1 MSIFNRFFFHFNNIL
16 TYLSAHKLNL
26 INMKKAFLVVLML
39 SSSLIF
45 AQNNISGSVS
55 DESGNPVP
63 GATVVVEGT
72 NTGVVTDFD
81 GNYQINASAGDQL
94 TFSSLGFASQ
104 TITVGNQSQINV
116 TLMSSVDILDEVV
129 VSGYQTQQ
137 RRSLSGAIGTVDTD
151 EAFKTQVTNAAEA
164 LQGRVAGVQVTSG
177 GGPGAAPVI
186 RIRGYS
192 TTNDNSPLYVIDGI
206 QTTDPNVMRDI
217 NPRDIENISV
227 LKDGAAAIYG
237 ARASNGVIV
246 VTTKKGSY
254 NSKNTLEIDATYGIS
269 EVTRYPDMLNVQ
281 QHADMTW
288 QSILNDGNTPSH
300 PQYGSGPTPS
310 VPIFLNVPIPS
321 GAEYE
326 GAGAK
331 VAPGGTDWFD
341 AIFDPAAVTNV
352 SVSASGGGA
361 EGRYHLSANYLNQE
375 GVIIHTGYERASTR
389 LNSEFKIGDKL
400 TISENLNVT
409 YDKELTTSG
418 NPIQNAAFSSPLVP
432 VRDTNGNFAGTY
444 SNSARVGIANNPVAD
459 LARGKDDYN
468 KNLRVIGDISV
479 KWQITPELLFKSSAG
494 ITMRDLNGR
503 YFTALNPE
511 HGEAISNNT
520 LTEQS
525 FRQDSWVVTNFLNYK
540 NSFGD
545 HTLDLL
551 VGTESTKNN
560 YKGFGALRTNYL
572 FEDPSFYLLSNGSG
586 VPVIAG
592 AAASSNSIFS
602 LLATANW
609 SYGGKY
615 FATATVRKDDTSRFA
630 KATSDAIFPSGSIAW
645 LVSNEDWFDSSVFD
659 TLKIRAS
666 YGELGNQE
674 IGISNA
680 DINISTINEF
690 TGAYAFGGSG
700 SATAGAVIAS
710 KGNPL
715 LTWETMTSKNFA
727 IDAGFFDN
735 KMTMTLDVFENVTD
749 GLVAQDTQ
757 KISTTAI
764 DASAPFT
771 NLGSMKSS
779 GFDLSLNYTDVTSS
793 GLTYSISAN
802 ATKAVNEVTELISE
816 AYSGSSQRIGTM
828 TRTSV
833 GEPISYFYGRK
844 VLGIFQNDAEVA
856 AHATQDG
863 AGPGR
868 FKYEDIN
875 GDGVINDSD
884 RTKIGDPHPDLIFG
898 VNMNFAYKSWD
909 MSMFWN
915 GSLGNDI
922 FDYTALYYETPYFFN
937 GNRSTRVLD
946 SWSPTNTGA
955 ELPALSETTL
965 NSEFSTANSFF
976 VRDGSYVRLR
986 SLQIGYTLPDTIAS
1000 KLGASSAR
1008 VYYNGTNLLTLTDFT
1023 GLDPEVPRGGALD
1036 IGVYSA
1042 QYPSNS
1048 ISSLGINIKF

>member
-1 MSIFNRFFFHFNNIL
+1 
-16 TYLSAHKLNL
+16 
-26 INMKKAFLVVLML
+26 MKKAFLVVLML

-45 AQNNISGSVS
+45 AQNSISGSVS
-55 DESGNPVP
+55 DESNNPIP

-94 TFSSLGFASQ
+94 TFSSLGFGSQ
-104 TITVGNQSQINV
+104 TITVGNQNQINV

-186 RIRGYS
+186 RVRGYS

-227 LKDGAAAIYG
+227 LKDGSAAIYG

-246 VTTKKGSY
+246 VTTKKGTY
-254 NSKNTLEIDATYGIS
+254 NQANTLSVDASYGIS
-269 EVTRYPDMLNVQ
+269 EVTRVPDMLNLQ

-300 PQYGSGPTPS
+300 PQYGSGTTPS
-310 VPIFLNVPIPS
+310 IPIFLNVPMPS

-331 VAPGGTDWFD
+331 VAVPNGTSWFD
-341 AIFDPAAVTNV
+341 ELFDQAAVTDI
-352 SVSASGGGA
+352 SISASGGS
-361 EGRYHLSANYLNQE
+361 EQGRYHMSANYLKQE
-375 GVIIHTGYERASTR
+375 GVMIHTGYERASTR

-400 TISENLNVT
+400 TVSENLNIT
-409 YDKELTTSG
+409 YDKEIG
-418 NPIQNAAFSSPLVP
+418 RGANQIQNAAFSSPLIP
-432 VRDTNGNFAGTY
+432 VKDTNGNFAGTY
-444 SNSARVGIANNPVAD
+444 SNAARVGIANNPIAEMYR
-459 LARGKDDYN
+459 ARNNYN
-468 KNLRVIGDISV
+468 KNLRVIGDIQV
-479 KWQITPELLFKSSAG
+479 KWNITPELDFVSKAG
-494 ITMRDLNGR
+494 IQMRDLNGR
-503 YFTALNPE
+503 SFTSLNPE

-520 LTEQS
+520 LSEDS
-525 FRQDSWVVTNFLNYK
+525 FRQDEWVVTNFLNYK

-551 VGTESTKNN
+551 VGTEQTKRN

-586 VPVIAG
+586 VPVIGNAG
-592 AAASSNSIFS
+592 ASSSSISS

-609 SYGGKY
+609 TYNNIG
-615 FATATVRKDDTSRFA
+615 ATATVRKDDTSRFA
-630 KATSDAIFPSGSIAW
+630 QATADAVFPSASMFW
-645 LVSNEDWFDSSVFD
+645 LLSSEDWFDSSVFD

-680 DINISTINEF
+680 DINISNINEF
-690 TGAYAFGGSG
+690 TGAYAYGGSG
-700 SATAGAVIAS
+700 GASAGAVIAS

-727 IDAGFFDN
+727 IDAGFMDN
-735 KMTMTLDVFENVTD
+735 KLTMTLDVFENVTD

-764 DASAPFT
+764 DASAPYT

-779 GFDLSLNYTDVTSS
+779 GFDLSLNYGDTTSN
-793 GLTYSISAN
+793 GLTYSVNAN
-802 ATKAVNEVTELISE
+802 LTRAKNEVTELISE
-816 AYSGSSQRIGTM
+816 FYSGSSQRIGSM

-833 GEPISYFYGRK
+833 GEPISYFYGRN
-844 VLGIFQNDAEVA
+844 VLGIFQTEAEVA
-856 AHATQDG
+856 SHATQDG
-863 AGPGR
+863 AGVGR
-868 FKYEDIN
+868 FKYEDVN
-875 GDGVINDSD
+875 NDGVINDND

-898 VNMNFAYKSWD
+898 VNINLAWKNWD

-915 GSLGNDI
+915 GQLGFDI

-946 SWSPTNTGA
+946 SWSPSNTGA
-955 ELPALSETTL
+955 ALPALSETIL
-965 NSEFSTANSFF
+965 NNEFTSANSFF
-976 VRDGSYVRLR
+976 VRDGSYARLR
-986 SLQIGYTLPDTIAS
+986 TLQIGYTLPDTIAS

-1008 VYYNGTNLLTLTDFT
+1008 VFYNGSNLLTLTDFP

-1036 IGVYSA
+1036 IGVYSQ
-1042 QYPSNS
+1042 QYPTNS

>member
-1 MSIFNRFFFHFNNIL
+1 
-16 TYLSAHKLNL
+16 
-26 INMKKAFLVVLML
+26 MKKAFLVVLML

-45 AQNNISGSVS
+45 AQDTISGSVS
-55 DESGNPVP
+55 DADNNPIP
-63 GATVVVEGT
+63 GATIVVEGT

-81 GNYQINASAGDQL
+81 GNYQINASTGDQL
-94 TFSSLGFASQ
+94 TFSSLGFGSQ
-104 TITVGNQSQINV
+104 TITVGNQNQINV

-164 LQGRVAGVQVTSG
+164 LQGRVAGVSVVSG
-177 GGPGAAPVI
+177 GGPGSAPVI
-186 RIRGYS
+186 RIRGYA

-206 QTTDPNVMRDI
+206 QTTDTNVMRDI

-246 VTTKKGSY
+246 VTTKKGNY
-254 NSKNTLEIDATYGIS
+254 NSKNTLEVNATYGMS
-269 EVTRYPDMLNVQ
+269 QVTRYPDMLNVQ

-288 QSILNDGNTPSH
+288 QSILNDGNTPTH

-310 VPIFLNVPIPS
+310 VPVFLNVPIPS

-331 VAPGGTDWFD
+331 VQPGGTKWFD
-341 AIFDPAAVTNV
+341 EVFDPAATTEV
-352 SVSASGGGA
+352 SLSASGGSEQGKYLMSV
-361 EGRYHLSANYLNQE
+361 RYLNQE
-375 GVIIHTGYERASTR
+375 GVIIHTGFESVSTR
-389 LNSEFKIGDKL
+389 LNSEFKIGDKI
-400 TISENLNVT
+400 TISENLNIT
-409 YDKELTTSG
+409 YDKEQTTSG
-418 NPIQNAAFSSPLVP
+418 NPMQNAAFSSPLVP

-444 SNSARVGIANNPVAD
+444 SNAARVGIANNPVAD
-459 LARGKDDYN
+459 LARGADDYN
-468 KNLRVIGDISV
+468 KNLRVIGDVSF
-479 KWQITPELLFKSSAG
+479 KYQITPELLFKTSAG

-520 LTEQS
+520 LTESS
-525 FRQDSWVVTNFLNYK
+525 FRQDEWVVTNFLNYK

-545 HTLDLL
+545 HTLDVLI
-551 VGTESTKNN
+551 GTEATKQN
-560 YKGFGALRTNYL
+560 YKGFGALRTGYL
-572 FEDPSFYLLSNGSG
+572 FEDPSFYLLTNGSG
-586 VPVIAG
+586 VPVISGGG
-592 AAASSNSIFS
+592 ATSSSIFS
-602 LLATANW
+602 LLGTANW

-615 FATATVRKDDTSRFA
+615 FATATIRKDDTSRFA
-630 KATSDAIFPSGSIAW
+630 QAEADAIFPSVSGAW
-645 LVSNEDWFDSSVFD
+645 LVSSEDWFDSSVFD
-659 TLKIRAS
+659 TLKMRAS
-666 YGELGNQE
+666 WGELGNQQ
-674 IGISNA
+674 IGGSNL
-680 DINISTINEF
+680 DVNISGLSEG
-690 TGAYAFGGSG
+690 TGFYAFSGSG
-700 SATAGAVIAS
+700 GATPGAVIAS

-715 LTWETMTSKNFA
+715 LTWETMTSTNFA
-727 IDAGFFDN
+727 LDMGFLDN
-735 KMTMTLDVFENVTD
+735 KLTATIDVFSNETT

-764 DASAPFT
+764 DAAAPYT
-771 NLGSMKSS
+771 NLGAMKST
-779 GFDLSLNYTDVTSS
+779 GFDLSLNYSDTTSS
-793 GLTYSISAN
+793 GLTFSINAN
-802 ATKAVNEVTELISE
+802 ATKATNEVTELISDF
-816 AYSGSSQRIGTM
+816 YSGGSQRIGSM

-833 GEPISYFYGRK
+833 GEPISYFYGRN
-844 VLGIFQNDAEVA
+844 VLGIFQTAAEVA

-863 AGPGR
+863 AGVGR

-875 GDGVINDSD
+875 GDGVINDND

-898 VNMNFAYKSWD
+898 INLNMAYKNWD

-915 GSLGNDI
+915 GSMGNDI

-937 GNRSTRVLD
+937 GGRSTRVLD

-955 ELPALSETTL
+955 ALPALSETIL
-965 NSEFSTANSFF
+965 NNEFTSANSFF
-976 VRDGSYVRLR
+976 VRDGSYLRLR
-986 SLQIGYTLPDTIAS
+986 TLQIGYTLPDTIAS

-1042 QYPSNS
+1042 QYPTNS
-1048 ISSLGINIKF
+1048 ASSLGINIKF

>member
-1 MSIFNRFFFHFNNIL
+1 
-16 TYLSAHKLNL
+16 
-26 INMKKAFLVVLML
+26 MKKAFLVVLML

-45 AQNNISGSVS
+45 AQNSISGSVS
-55 DESGNPVP
+55 DADNNPIP
-63 GATVVVEGT
+63 GATIVVEGT

-81 GNYQINASAGDQL
+81 GNYQINASTGDQL
-94 TFSSLGFASQ
+94 TFSSLGFGSQ
-104 TITVGNQSQINV
+104 TITVGNQNQINV

-164 LQGRVAGVQVTSG
+164 LQGRVAGVSVVSG
-177 GGPGAAPVI
+177 GGPGSAPVI
-186 RIRGYS
+186 RIRGYA

-206 QTTDPNVMRDI
+206 QTTDTNVMRDI

-246 VTTKKGSY
+246 VTTKKGNY
-254 NSKNTLEIDATYGIS
+254 NSKNTLEVNATYGMS
-269 EVTRYPDMLNVQ
+269 QVTRYPDMLNVQ

-288 QSILNDGNTPSH
+288 QSILNDGNTPTH

-310 VPIFLNVPIPS
+310 VPVFLNVPIPS

-331 VAPGGTDWFD
+331 VQPGGTKWFEE
-341 AIFDPAAVTNV
+341 IFDPAATTEV
-352 SVSASGGGA
+352 SVAASGGSEQGKYLMSV
-361 EGRYHLSANYLNQE
+361 RYLNQE
-375 GVIIHTGYERASTR
+375 GVIIHTGFESVSTR
-389 LNSEFKIGDKL
+389 LNSEFKIGDKI
-400 TISENLNVT
+400 TISENLNIT
-409 YDKELTTSG
+409 YDKEQTTSG
-418 NPIQNAAFSSPLVP
+418 NPMQNAAFSSPLVP

-444 SNSARVGIANNPVAD
+444 SNAARVGIANNPVAD
-459 LARGKDDYN
+459 LARGADDYN
-468 KNLRVIGDISV
+468 KNLRVIGDVSF
-479 KWQITPELLFKSSAG
+479 KYQITPELLFKTSAG

-520 LTEQS
+520 LNEQS
-525 FRQDSWVVTNFLNYK
+525 FRQDEWVVTNFLNYK

-545 HTLDLL
+545 HTLDVLI
-551 VGTESTKNN
+551 GTEATKQNF
-560 YKGFGALRTNYL
+560 KGFGALRTGYL

-586 VPVIAG
+586 VPVISGGG
-592 AAASSNSIFS
+592 ANSSSIFS
-602 LLATANW
+602 LLGTANW

-630 KATSDAIFPSGSIAW
+630 QAEADAIFPSVSGAW
-645 LVSNEDWFDSSVFD
+645 LVSSEDWFDSSVFD
-659 TLKIRAS
+659 TLKMRAS
-666 YGELGNQE
+666 WGELGNQQ
-674 IGISNA
+674 IGGSNL
-680 DINISTINEF
+680 DVNISGLSEG
-690 TGAYAFGGSG
+690 TGFYAFSGSG
-700 SATAGAVIAS
+700 GATPGAVIAS

-715 LTWETMTSKNFA
+715 LTWETMTSTNFA
-727 IDAGFFDN
+727 LDMGFLDN
-735 KMTMTLDVFENVTD
+735 KLTATIDVFSNETT

-764 DASAPFT
+764 DAAAPYT
-771 NLGSMKSS
+771 NLGAMKST
-779 GFDLSLNYTDVTSS
+779 GFDLSLNYSDTTSS
-793 GLTYSISAN
+793 GLTFSINAN
-802 ATKAVNEVTELISE
+802 ATKATNEVTELISDF
-816 AYSGSSQRIGTM
+816 YSGGSQRIGSM

-833 GEPISYFYGRK
+833 GEPISYFYGRN
-844 VLGIFQNDAEVA
+844 VLGIFQTAAEVA
-856 AHATQDG
+856 GHATQDG
-863 AGPGR
+863 AGVGR

-875 GDGVINDSD
+875 GDGVINDND

-898 VNMNFAYKSWD
+898 INLNMAYKNWD

-915 GSLGNDI
+915 GSMGNDI

-937 GNRSTRVLD
+937 GGRSTRVLD

-955 ELPALSETTL
+955 ELPALSETIL
-965 NSEFSTANSFF
+965 NNEFTSANSFF
-976 VRDGSYVRLR
+976 VRDGSYLRLR
-986 SLQIGYTLPDTIAS
+986 TLQIGYTLPDTIAS

-1042 QYPSNS
+1042 QYPTNS
-1048 ISSLGINIKF
+1048 ASSLGINIKF

>member
-1 MSIFNRFFFHFNNIL
+1 
-16 TYLSAHKLNL
+16 
-26 INMKKAFLVVLML
+26 MKKAFLVVLML

-45 AQNNISGSVS
+45 AQNSISGSVS
-55 DESGNPVP
+55 DADNNPIP
-63 GATVVVEGT
+63 GATIVVEGT

-81 GNYQINASAGDQL
+81 GNYQINASTGDQL
-94 TFSSLGFASQ
+94 TFSSLGFGSQ
-104 TITVGNQSQINV
+104 TITVGNQNQINV

-164 LQGRVAGVQVTSG
+164 LQGRVAGVSVVSG
-177 GGPGAAPVI
+177 GGPGSAPVI
-186 RIRGYS
+186 RIRGYA
-192 TTNDNSPLYVIDGI
+192 TTNSNSPLYVIDGI
-206 QTTDPNVMRDI
+206 QTTDTNVMRDI

-246 VTTKKGSY
+246 VTTKKGNY
-254 NSKNTLEIDATYGIS
+254 NSKNTLEVNATYGMS
-269 EVTRYPDMLNVQ
+269 QVTRYPDMLNVQ

-288 QSILNDGNTPSH
+288 QSILNDGNTPTH

-310 VPIFLNVPIPS
+310 VPVFLNVPIPS

-331 VAPGGTDWFD
+331 VQPGGTKWFEE
-341 AIFDPAAVTNV
+341 IFDPAATTEV
-352 SVSASGGGA
+352 SVAASGGSEQGKYLMSV
-361 EGRYHLSANYLNQE
+361 RYLNQE
-375 GVIIHTGYERASTR
+375 GVIIHTGFESVSTR
-389 LNSEFKIGDKL
+389 LNSEFKIGDKI
-400 TISENLNVT
+400 TISENLNIT
-409 YDKELTTSG
+409 YDKEQGASG

-459 LARGKDDYN
+459 LARGADDYS
-468 KNLRVIGDISV
+468 KNLRVIGDVSF
-479 KWQITPELLFKSSAG
+479 KYQITPELLFKTSAG

-525 FRQDSWVVTNFLNYK
+525 FRQDEWVVTNFLNYK

-545 HTLDLL
+545 HTLDVLI
-551 VGTESTKNN
+551 GTEATKQN
-560 YKGFGALRTNYL
+560 YKGFGALRTGYL
-572 FEDPSFYLLSNGSG
+572 FEDPSFYLLTNGSG
-586 VPVIAG
+586 VPVISGGG
-592 AAASSNSIFS
+592 ANSSSIFS
-602 LLATANW
+602 LLGTANW

-630 KATSDAIFPSGSIAW
+630 QAEADAIFPSVSGAW
-645 LVSNEDWFDSSVFD
+645 LVSSEDWFDSSVFD
-659 TLKIRAS
+659 TLKMRAS
-666 YGELGNQE
+666 WGELGNQQ
-674 IGISNA
+674 IGGSNL
-680 DINISTINEF
+680 DVNISGLSEG
-690 TGAYAFGGSG
+690 TGFYAFSGSG
-700 SATAGAVIAS
+700 GATPGAVIAS

-715 LTWETMTSKNFA
+715 LTWETMTSTNFA
-727 IDAGFFDN
+727 LDMGFLDN
-735 KMTMTLDVFENVTD
+735 KLTATIDVFSNETT

-764 DASAPFT
+764 DASPPYT
-771 NLGSMKSS
+771 NLGAMKST
-779 GFDLSLNYTDVTSS
+779 GFDLSLNYSDTTSS
-793 GLTYSISAN
+793 GLTFSINAN
-802 ATKAVNEVTELISE
+802 ATKATNEVTELISDF
-816 AYSGSSQRIGTM
+816 YSGGSGRIGAM

-833 GEPISYFYGRK
+833 GEPISYFYGRN
-844 VLGIFQNDAEVA
+844 VLGIFQTAAEVA

-863 AGPGR
+863 AGVGR

-875 GDGVINDSD
+875 GDGVINDND

-898 VNMNFAYKSWD
+898 INLNMGYKNWD

-915 GSLGNDI
+915 GSMGNDI

-937 GNRSTRVLD
+937 GGRSTRVLD

-955 ELPALSETTL
+955 ELPALSETIL
-965 NSEFSTANSFF
+965 NNEFTSANSFF
-976 VRDGSYVRLR
+976 VRDGSYLRLR
-986 SLQIGYTLPDTIAS
+986 TLQIGYTLPDTIAS

-1042 QYPSNS
+1042 QYPTNS
-1048 ISSLGINIKF
+1048 ASSLGINIKF

>member
-1 MSIFNRFFFHFNNIL
+1 
-16 TYLSAHKLNL
+16 
-26 INMKKAFLVVLML
+26 MKKAFLVVLML

-45 AQNNISGSVS
+45 AQDTISGSVS
-55 DESGNPVP
+55 DADNNPIP
-63 GATVVVEGT
+63 GATIVVEGT

-81 GNYQINASAGDQL
+81 GNYQINASTGDQL
-94 TFSSLGFASQ
+94 TFSSLGFGSQ
-104 TITVGNQSQINV
+104 TITVGNQNQINV

-164 LQGRVAGVQVTSG
+164 LQGRVAGVSVVSG
-177 GGPGAAPVI
+177 GGPGSAPVI
-186 RIRGYS
+186 RIRGYA

-206 QTTDPNVMRDI
+206 QTTDTNVMRDI

-246 VTTKKGSY
+246 VTTKKGNY
-254 NSKNTLEIDATYGIS
+254 NTKNTFSVNATYGIG

-288 QSILNDGNTPSH
+288 QSILNDGNTPTH

-310 VPIFLNVPIPS
+310 VPVFLNVPIPS
-321 GAEYE
+321 GPEYE

-331 VAPGGTDWFD
+331 VQPGGTKWFD
-341 AIFDPAAVTNV
+341 EVFDPAATTEV
-352 SVSASGGGA
+352 SLSASGGSEQGKYLMSV
-361 EGRYHLSANYLNQE
+361 RYLNQE
-375 GVIIHTGYERASTR
+375 GVIIHTGFESVSTR
-389 LNSEFKIGDKL
+389 LNSEFKIGDKI
-400 TISENLNVT
+400 TISENLNIT
-409 YDKELTTSG
+409 YDKEQTTSG
-418 NPIQNAAFSSPLVP
+418 NPMQNAAFSSPLVP

-444 SNSARVGIANNPVAD
+444 SNAARVGIANNPVAD
-459 LARGKDDYN
+459 LARGADDYN
-468 KNLRVIGDISV
+468 KNLRVIGDVSF
-479 KWQITPELLFKSSAG
+479 KWQITPELLFKTSAG

-525 FRQDSWVVTNFLNYK
+525 FRQDEWVVTNFLNYK

-545 HTLDLL
+545 HTLDVLI
-551 VGTESTKNN
+551 GTEATKQNF
-560 YKGFGALRTNYL
+560 KGFGALRTGYL

-586 VPVIAG
+586 VPVIQYG
-592 AAASSNSIFS
+592 NSNSSSIFS
-602 LLATANW
+602 LLGTANW

-615 FATATVRKDDTSRFA
+615 FATATIRKDDTSRFA
-630 KATSDAIFPSGSIAW
+630 QAEADAIFPSVSGAW
-645 LVSNEDWFDSSVFD
+645 LVSSEDWFDSSVFD
-659 TLKIRAS
+659 TLKMRAS
-666 YGELGNQE
+666 WGELGNQQ
-674 IGISNA
+674 IGGSNL
-680 DINISTINEF
+680 DVNISGLSEG
-690 TGAYAFGGSG
+690 TGFYAFSGSG
-700 SATAGAVIAS
+700 GATPGAVIAS

-715 LTWETMTSKNFA
+715 LTWETMTSTNFA
-727 IDAGFFDN
+727 LDMGFLDN
-735 KMTMTLDVFENVTD
+735 KLTATIDVFSNETT

-764 DASAPFT
+764 DASAPYT
-771 NLGSMKSS
+771 NLGAMKST
-779 GFDLSLNYTDVTSS
+779 GFDLSLNYSDTTSS
-793 GLTYSISAN
+793 GLTFSINAN
-802 ATKAVNEVTELISE
+802 ATKATNEVTELISDF
-816 AYSGSSQRIGTM
+816 YSGGSDRIGTM

-833 GEPISYFYGRK
+833 GEPISYFYGRN
-844 VLGIFQNDAEVA
+844 VLGIFQTAAEVA
-856 AHATQDG
+856 GHATQDG
-863 AGPGR
+863 AGVGR

-875 GDGVINDSD
+875 GDGVINDND
-884 RTKIGDPHPDLIFG
+884 RTKIGDPHPDLLFG
-898 VNMNFAYKSWD
+898 MNLNMAYKNWD

-915 GSLGNDI
+915 GSMGGDI

-937 GNRSTRVLD
+937 GGRSTRVLD

-955 ELPALSETTL
+955 ALPALSETIL
-965 NSEFSTANSFF
+965 NNEFTSANSFF

-986 SLQIGYTLPDTIAS
+986 SLQIGYTLPNNIAS

-1036 IGVYSA
+1036 IGVYNA
-1042 QYPSNS
+1042 QYPTSS
-1048 ISSLGINIKF
+1048 VSSLGININF

>member
-1 MSIFNRFFFHFNNIL
+1 
-16 TYLSAHKLNL
+16 
-26 INMKKAFLVVLML
+26 MKKAFLVVLML

-104 TITVGNQSQINV
+104 TITVGNQTQINV

-459 LARGKDDYN
+459 LARGADDYN

-592 AAASSNSIFS
+592 ASASSNSIFS

-615 FATATVRKDDTSRFA
+615 FATATVRQDDTSRFA
-630 KATSDAIFPSGSIAW
+630 KATADAIFPSGSIAW

-898 VNMNFAYKSWD
+898 VNMNFAYKNWD

-922 FDYTALYYETPYFFN
+922 FD
-937 GNRSTRVLD
+937 
-946 SWSPTNTGA
+946 
-955 ELPALSETTL
+955 LSL
-965 NSEFSTANSFF
+965 
-976 VRDGSYVRLR
+976 
-986 SLQIGYTLPDTIAS
+986 IHI
-1000 KLGASSAR
+1000 
-1008 VYYNGTNLLTLTDFT
+1008 
-1023 GLDPEVPRGGALD
+1023 
-1036 IGVYSA
+1036 
-1042 QYPSNS
+1042 
-1048 ISSLGINIKF
+1048 

>member
-1 MSIFNRFFFHFNNIL
+1 
-16 TYLSAHKLNL
+16 
-26 INMKKAFLVVLML
+26 
-39 SSSLIF
+39 
-45 AQNNISGSVS
+45 
-55 DESGNPVP
+55 
-63 GATVVVEGT
+63 
-72 NTGVVTDFD
+72 
-81 GNYQINASAGDQL
+81 
-94 TFSSLGFASQ
+94 
-104 TITVGNQSQINV
+104 
-116 TLMSSVDILDEVV
+116 
-129 VSGYQTQQ
+129 
-137 RRSLSGAIGTVDTD
+137 
-151 EAFKTQVTNAAEA
+151 
-164 LQGRVAGVQVTSG
+164 
-177 GGPGAAPVI
+177 
-186 RIRGYS
+186 
-192 TTNDNSPLYVIDGI
+192 
-206 QTTDPNVMRDI
+206 
-217 NPRDIENISV
+217 
-227 LKDGAAAIYG
+227 
-237 ARASNGVIV
+237 
-246 VTTKKGSY
+246 
-254 NSKNTLEIDATYGIS
+254 
-269 EVTRYPDMLNVQ
+269 MLNVQ

-300 PQYGSGPTPS
+300 PQYGTGATPS

-331 VAPGGTDWFD
+331 VAPNGTDWFD
-341 AIFDPAAVTNV
+341 EIFDPAEVTNV
-352 SVSASGGGA
+352 SVSASGGS
-361 EGRYHLSANYLNQE
+361 EQGRYHMSANYLKQE

-400 TISENLNVT
+400 TVAENLNIT
-409 YDKELTTSG
+409 YDKEGTTSG

-459 LARGKDDYN
+459 LYRGRNDYN

-479 KWQITPELLFKSSAG
+479 KWQITPELVFKTSAG

-520 LTEQS
+520 LSEQS

-545 HTLDLL
+545 HNLDLL
-551 VGTESTKNN
+551 VGTEQTKNN

-586 VPVIAG
+586 VPVISGAG
-592 AAASSNSIFS
+592 ANSNSISS

-609 SYGGKY
+609 SYNNIG
-615 FATATVRKDDTSRFA
+615 ATATIRKDDTSRFA
-630 KATSDAIFPSGSIAW
+630 KATSDAVFPSASMFW
-645 LVSNEDWFDSSVFD
+645 LMSSEDWFDSSVFD
-659 TLKIRAS
+659 TLKLRAS

-680 DINISTINEF
+680 DINISNINEF
-690 TGAYAFGGSG
+690 TGAYAYGGSG
-700 SATAGAVIAS
+700 GATAGAVIAS

-727 IDAGFFDN
+727 IDAGFMDN
-735 KMTMTLDVFENVTD
+735 KLTMTLDVFENVTD

-764 DASAPFT
+764 DASAPYT

-779 GFDLSLNYTDVTSS
+779 GFDFSLNYGDTTSN
-793 GLTYSISAN
+793 GVTYSIAAN
-802 ATKAVNEVTELISE
+802 ATRAKNEVTELISE

-833 GEPISYFYGRK
+833 GEPISYFYGRN
-844 VLGIFQNDAEVA
+844 VLGIFQTEAEVA
-856 AHATQDG
+856 SHASQDG
-863 AGPGR
+863 AGVGR

-875 GDGVINDSD
+875 NDGIINDSD

-898 VNMNFAYKSWD
+898 VNVNVAYKNWD

-915 GSLGNDI
+915 GQLGFDI

-946 SWSPTNTGA
+946 SWSPSNTGA
-955 ELPALSETTL
+955 ALPALSETTL
-965 NSEFSTANSFF
+965 NSEFSASNSFF
-976 VRDGSYVRLR
+976 VRDGSYARLR
-986 SLQIGYTLPDTIAS
+986 SLQIGYTLPDNIAS

-1042 QYPSNS
+1042 QYPSNA

>member
-1 MSIFNRFFFHFNNIL
+1 
-16 TYLSAHKLNL
+16 
-26 INMKKAFLVVLML
+26 MKKAFLVVLML

-45 AQNNISGSVS
+45 AQNSISGSVS
-55 DESGNPVP
+55 DADNNPIP
-63 GATVVVEGT
+63 GATIVVEGT

-81 GNYQINASAGDQL
+81 GNYQINASTGDQL
-94 TFSSLGFASQ
+94 TFSSLGFGSQ
-104 TITVGNQSQINV
+104 TITVGNQNQINV

-164 LQGRVAGVQVTSG
+164 LQGRVAGVSVVSG
-177 GGPGAAPVI
+177 GGPGSAPVI
-186 RIRGYS
+186 RIRGYA
-192 TTNDNSPLYVIDGI
+192 TTNSNSPLYVIDGI
-206 QTTDPNVMRDI
+206 QTTDTNVMRDI

-246 VTTKKGSY
+246 VTTKKGNY
-254 NSKNTLEIDATYGIS
+254 NSKNTLEVNATYGMS
-269 EVTRYPDMLNVQ
+269 QVTRYPDMLNVQ

-288 QSILNDGNTPSH
+288 QSILNDGNTPTH

-310 VPIFLNVPIPS
+310 VPVFLNVPIPS

-331 VAPGGTDWFD
+331 VQPGGTKWFEE
-341 AIFDPAAVTNV
+341 IFDPAATTEV
-352 SVSASGGGA
+352 SVAASGGSEQGKYLMSV
-361 EGRYHLSANYLNQE
+361 RYLNQE
-375 GVIIHTGYERASTR
+375 GVIIHTGFESVSTR
-389 LNSEFKIGDKL
+389 LNSEFKIGDKI
-400 TISENLNVT
+400 TISENLNIT
-409 YDKELTTSG
+409 YDKEQTTSG
-418 NPIQNAAFSSPLVP
+418 NPMQNAAFSSPLVP

-459 LARGKDDYN
+459 LARGADDYS
-468 KNLRVIGDISV
+468 KNLRVIGDVSF
-479 KWQITPELLFKSSAG
+479 KYQITPELLFKTSAG

-520 LTEQS
+520 LNEQS
-525 FRQDSWVVTNFLNYK
+525 FRQDEWVVTNFLNYK

-545 HTLDLL
+545 HTLDVLI
-551 VGTESTKNN
+551 GTEATKNN
-560 YKGFGALRTNYL
+560 YKGFGALRTGYL
-572 FEDPSFYLLSNGSG
+572 FEDPGFYLLTNGSG
-586 VPVIAG
+586 VPVISGGG
-592 AAASSNSIFS
+592 ANSSSIFS
-602 LLATANW
+602 LLGTANW

-630 KATSDAIFPSGSIAW
+630 QAEADAIFPSVSGAW
-645 LVSNEDWFDSSVFD
+645 LVSSEDWFDSSVFD
-659 TLKIRAS
+659 TLKMRAS
-666 YGELGNQE
+666 WGELGNQQ
-674 IGISNA
+674 IGGSNL
-680 DINISTINEF
+680 DVNISGLSEG
-690 TGAYAFGGSG
+690 TGFYAFSGSG
-700 SATAGAVIAS
+700 GATPGAVIGS

-715 LTWETMTSKNFA
+715 LTWETMTSTNFA
-727 IDAGFFDN
+727 LDMGFLDN
-735 KMTMTLDVFENVTD
+735 KLTATIDVFSNETT

-764 DASAPFT
+764 DAAAPYT
-771 NLGSMKSS
+771 NLGSMKST
-779 GFDLSLNYTDVTSS
+779 GFDLSLNYSDTTSS
-793 GLTYSISAN
+793 GLTFSINAN
-802 ATKAVNEVTELISE
+802 ATKATNEVTELISDF
-816 AYSGSSQRIGTM
+816 YSGGSQRIGSM

-833 GEPISYFYGRK
+833 GEPISYFYGRN
-844 VLGIFQNDAEVA
+844 VLGIFQTAAEVA
-856 AHATQDG
+856 GHATQDG
-863 AGPGR
+863 AGVGR

-875 GDGVINDSD
+875 GDGVINDND

-898 VNMNFAYKSWD
+898 INLNMGYKNWD

-915 GSLGNDI
+915 GSMGNDI

-937 GNRSTRVLD
+937 GGRSTRVLD

-955 ELPALSETTL
+955 ELPALSETIL
-965 NSEFSTANSFF
+965 NNEFTSANSFF
-976 VRDGSYVRLR
+976 VRDGSYLRLR
-986 SLQIGYTLPDTIAS
+986 TLQIGYTLPDTIAS

-1042 QYPSNS
+1042 QYPTNS
-1048 ISSLGINIKF
+1048 ASSLGINIKF

>member
-459 LARGKDDYN
+459 LARGADDYN

-592 AAASSNSIFS
+592 ASASSNSIFS

-615 FATATVRKDDTSRFA
+615 FATATVRQDDTSRFA
-630 KATSDAIFPSGSIAW
+630 KATADAIFPSGSIAW

-898 VNMNFAYKSWD
+898 VNMNFAYKNWD

-946 SWSPTNTGA
+946 SWSPTNTDA

>member
-1 MSIFNRFFFHFNNIL
+1 
-16 TYLSAHKLNL
+16 
-26 INMKKAFLVVLML
+26 MKKAFLVVLML

-459 LARGKDDYN
+459 LARGADDYN

-520 LTEQS
+520 LSEQS

-586 VPVIAG
+586 VPVISGAG
-592 AAASSNSIFS
+592 ASSNSIFS

-680 DINISTINEF
+680 DINISNINEF

-700 SATAGAVIAS
+700 GATAGAVIAA

-764 DASAPFT
+764 DASAPYT

>member
-1 MSIFNRFFFHFNNIL
+1 
-16 TYLSAHKLNL
+16 
-26 INMKKAFLVVLML
+26 MKKAFLVVLML

-45 AQNNISGSVS
+45 AQNSISGSVS
-55 DESGNPVP
+55 DADNNPIP
-63 GATVVVEGT
+63 GATIVVEGT

-81 GNYQINASAGDQL
+81 GNYQINASTGDQL
-94 TFSSLGFASQ
+94 TFSSLGFGSQ
-104 TITVGNQSQINV
+104 TITVGNQNQINV

-164 LQGRVAGVQVTSG
+164 LQGRVAGVSVVSG
-177 GGPGAAPVI
+177 GGPGSAPVI
-186 RIRGYS
+186 RIRGYA
-192 TTNDNSPLYVIDGI
+192 TTNSNSPLYVIDGI
-206 QTTDPNVMRDI
+206 QTTDTNVMRDI

-246 VTTKKGSY
+246 VTTKKGNY
-254 NSKNTLEIDATYGIS
+254 NSKNTLEVNATYGMS
-269 EVTRYPDMLNVQ
+269 QVTRYPDMLNVQ

-288 QSILNDGNTPSH
+288 QSILNDGNTPTH

-310 VPIFLNVPIPS
+310 VPVFLNVPIPS

-331 VAPGGTDWFD
+331 VQPGGTKWFEE
-341 AIFDPAAVTNV
+341 IFDPAATTEV
-352 SVSASGGGA
+352 SVAASGGSEQGKYLMSV
-361 EGRYHLSANYLNQE
+361 RYLNQE
-375 GVIIHTGYERASTR
+375 GVIIHTGFESVSTR
-389 LNSEFKIGDKL
+389 LNSEFKIGDKI
-400 TISENLNVT
+400 TISENLNIT
-409 YDKELTTSG
+409 YDKEQGASG

-459 LARGKDDYN
+459 LARGADDYS
-468 KNLRVIGDISV
+468 KNLRVIGDVSF
-479 KWQITPELLFKSSAG
+479 KYQITPELLFKTSAG

-520 LTEQS
+520 LNEQS
-525 FRQDSWVVTNFLNYK
+525 FRQDEWVVTNFLNYK

-545 HTLDLL
+545 HTLDVLI
-551 VGTESTKNN
+551 GTEATKNN
-560 YKGFGALRTNYL
+560 YKGFGALRTGYL
-572 FEDPSFYLLSNGSG
+572 FEDPGFYLLTNGSG
-586 VPVIAG
+586 VPVISGGG
-592 AAASSNSIFS
+592 ANSSSIFS
-602 LLATANW
+602 LLGTANW

-630 KATSDAIFPSGSIAW
+630 QAEADAIFPSVSGAW
-645 LVSNEDWFDSSVFD
+645 LVSSEDWFDSSVFD
-659 TLKIRAS
+659 TLKMRAS
-666 YGELGNQE
+666 WGELGNQQ
-674 IGISNA
+674 IGGSNL
-680 DINISTINEF
+680 DVNISGLSEG
-690 TGAYAFGGSG
+690 TGFYAFSGSG
-700 SATAGAVIAS
+700 GATPGAVIGS

-715 LTWETMTSKNFA
+715 LTWETMTSTNFA
-727 IDAGFFDN
+727 LDMGFLDN
-735 KMTMTLDVFENVTD
+735 KLTATIDVFSNETT

-764 DASAPFT
+764 DAAAPYT
-771 NLGSMKSS
+771 NLGSMKST
-779 GFDLSLNYTDVTSS
+779 GFDLSLNYSDTTSS
-793 GLTYSISAN
+793 GLTFSINAN
-802 ATKAVNEVTELISE
+802 ATKATNEVTELISDF
-816 AYSGSSQRIGTM
+816 YSGGSQRIGSM

-833 GEPISYFYGRK
+833 GEPISYFYGRN
-844 VLGIFQNDAEVA
+844 VLGIFQTAAEVA
-856 AHATQDG
+856 GHATQDG
-863 AGPGR
+863 AGVGR

-875 GDGVINDSD
+875 GDGVINDND

-898 VNMNFAYKSWD
+898 INLNMAYKNWD

-915 GSLGNDI
+915 GSMGNDI

-937 GNRSTRVLD
+937 GGRSTRVLD

-955 ELPALSETTL
+955 ELPALSETIL
-965 NSEFSTANSFF
+965 NNEFTSANSFF
-976 VRDGSYVRLR
+976 VRDGSYLRLR
-986 SLQIGYTLPDTIAS
+986 TLQIGYTLPDTIAS

-1042 QYPSNS
+1042 QYPTNS
-1048 ISSLGINIKF
+1048 ASSLGINIKF

>member
-1 MSIFNRFFFHFNNIL
+1 
-16 TYLSAHKLNL
+16 
-26 INMKKAFLVVLML
+26 MKKAFLVVLML

-94 TFSSLGFASQ
+94 TFSSFGFASQ

-254 NSKNTLEIDATYGIS
+254 NSKNTLEVDATYGIS

-520 LTEQS
+520 LSEQS

-586 VPVIAG
+586 VPVISGAG
-592 AAASSNSIFS
+592 ASSNSIFS

-630 KATSDAIFPSGSIAW
+630 KATSDAIFPSGSLAW

-680 DINISTINEF
+680 DINISNINEF

-700 SATAGAVIAS
+700 GATAGAVIAA

-764 DASAPFT
+764 DASAPYT

>member
-1 MSIFNRFFFHFNNIL
+1 
-16 TYLSAHKLNL
+16 
-26 INMKKAFLVVLML
+26 MKKAFLVVLML

-592 AAASSNSIFS
+592 ASASSNSIFS

-898 VNMNFAYKSWD
+898 VNMNFAYKNWD

-946 SWSPTNTGA
+946 SWSPTNTDA

>member
-1 MSIFNRFFFHFNNIL
+1 
-16 TYLSAHKLNL
+16 
-26 INMKKAFLVVLML
+26 MKKAFLVVLML

-81 GNYQINASAGDQL
+81 GNYQINASTGDQL

-137 RRSLSGAIGTVDTD
+137 RRSLSGAIGTVDTE
-151 EAFKTQVTNAAEA
+151 EAFKTQVTNAADA

-269 EVTRYPDMLNVQ
+269 EVTRYPDMLDVQ

-520 LTEQS
+520 LSEQS

-586 VPVIAG
+586 VPVISGAG
-592 AAASSNSIFS
+592 ASSNSIFS

-630 KATSDAIFPSGSIAW
+630 KATSDAIFPSGSLAW

-680 DINISTINEF
+680 DINISNINEF

-700 SATAGAVIAS
+700 GATAGAVIAA

-764 DASAPFT
+764 DASAPYT

>member
-1 MSIFNRFFFHFNNIL
+1 
-16 TYLSAHKLNL
+16 
-26 INMKKAFLVVLML
+26 MKKAFLVVLML

-520 LTEQS
+520 LSEQS

-586 VPVIAG
+586 VPVISGAG
-592 AAASSNSIFS
+592 ASSNSIFS

-630 KATSDAIFPSGSIAW
+630 KATSDAIFPSGSLAW

-680 DINISTINEF
+680 DINISNINEF

-700 SATAGAVIAS
+700 GATAGAVIAA

-764 DASAPFT
+764 DASAPYT

>member
-1 MSIFNRFFFHFNNIL
+1 M
-16 TYLSAHKLNL
+16 
-26 INMKKAFLVVLML
+26 
-39 SSSLIF
+39 
-45 AQNNISGSVS
+45 
-55 DESGNPVP
+55 
-63 GATVVVEGT
+63 
-72 NTGVVTDFD
+72 
-81 GNYQINASAGDQL
+81 
-94 TFSSLGFASQ
+94 
-104 TITVGNQSQINV
+104 
-116 TLMSSVDILDEVV
+116 
-129 VSGYQTQQ
+129 
-137 RRSLSGAIGTVDTD
+137 
-151 EAFKTQVTNAAEA
+151 
-164 LQGRVAGVQVTSG
+164 
-177 GGPGAAPVI
+177 
-186 RIRGYS
+186 
-192 TTNDNSPLYVIDGI
+192 
-206 QTTDPNVMRDI
+206 
-217 NPRDIENISV
+217 
-227 LKDGAAAIYG
+227 
-237 ARASNGVIV
+237 
-246 VTTKKGSY
+246 
-254 NSKNTLEIDATYGIS
+254 
-269 EVTRYPDMLNVQ
+269 
-281 QHADMTW
+281 
-288 QSILNDGNTPSH
+288 
-300 PQYGSGPTPS
+300 
-310 VPIFLNVPIPS
+310 
-321 GAEYE
+321 
-326 GAGAK
+326 
-331 VAPGGTDWFD
+331 
-341 AIFDPAAVTNV
+341 
-352 SVSASGGGA
+352 
-361 EGRYHLSANYLNQE
+361 
-375 GVIIHTGYERASTR
+375 
-389 LNSEFKIGDKL
+389 
-400 TISENLNVT
+400 
-409 YDKELTTSG
+409 
-418 NPIQNAAFSSPLVP
+418 
-432 VRDTNGNFAGTY
+432 
-444 SNSARVGIANNPVAD
+444 
-459 LARGKDDYN
+459 
-468 KNLRVIGDISV
+468 
-479 KWQITPELLFKSSAG
+479 
-494 ITMRDLNGR
+494 
-503 YFTALNPE
+503 
-511 HGEAISNNT
+511 
-520 LTEQS
+520 
-525 FRQDSWVVTNFLNYK
+525 
-540 NSFGD
+540 
-545 HTLDLL
+545 
-551 VGTESTKNN
+551 GTESTKNN

-586 VPVIAG
+586 VPVISG
-592 AAASSNSIFS
+592 ASASSNSIFS

-680 DINISTINEF
+680 DINISNINEF

-700 SATAGAVIAS
+700 GATAGAVIAA

-764 DASAPFT
+764 DASAPYT

>member
-1 MSIFNRFFFHFNNIL
+1 
-16 TYLSAHKLNL
+16 
-26 INMKKAFLVVLML
+26 MKKAFLVVLML

-45 AQNNISGSVS
+45 AQNPISGSVS
-55 DESGNPVP
+55 DADNNPIP
-63 GATVVVEGT
+63 GATIVVEGT

-81 GNYQINASAGDQL
+81 GNYQINASTGDQL
-94 TFSSLGFASQ
+94 TFSSLGFGSQ
-104 TITVGNQSQINV
+104 TITVGNQNQINV

-164 LQGRVAGVQVTSG
+164 LQGRVAGVSVVSG
-177 GGPGAAPVI
+177 GGPGSAPVI
-186 RIRGYS
+186 RIRGYA
-192 TTNDNSPLYVIDGI
+192 TTNSNSPLYVIDGI
-206 QTTDPNVMRDI
+206 QTTDTNVMRDI

-246 VTTKKGSY
+246 VTTKKGNY
-254 NSKNTLEIDATYGIS
+254 NSKNTLEVNATYGMS
-269 EVTRYPDMLNVQ
+269 QVTRYPDMLNVQ

-288 QSILNDGNTPSH
+288 QSILNDGNTPTH

-310 VPIFLNVPIPS
+310 VPVFLNVPIPS

-331 VAPGGTDWFD
+331 VQPGGTKWFD
-341 AIFDPAAVTNV
+341 EVFDPAATTEV
-352 SVSASGGGA
+352 SVAASGGSEQGKYLMSV
-361 EGRYHLSANYLNQE
+361 RYLNQE
-375 GVIIHTGYERASTR
+375 GVIIHTGFESVSTR
-389 LNSEFKIGDKL
+389 LNSEFKIGDKI
-400 TISENLNVT
+400 TISENLNIT
-409 YDKELTTSG
+409 YDKEQGASG

-459 LARGKDDYN
+459 LARGKNDYN
-468 KNLRVIGDISV
+468 KNLRVIGDVSF
-479 KWQITPELLFKSSAG
+479 KYQITPELLFKTSAG

-520 LTEQS
+520 LNEQS
-525 FRQDSWVVTNFLNYK
+525 FRQDEWVVTNFLNYK

-545 HTLDLL
+545 HTLDVLI
-551 VGTESTKNN
+551 GTEATKNN
-560 YKGFGALRTNYL
+560 YKGFGALRTGYL
-572 FEDPSFYLLSNGSG
+572 FEDPGFYLLTNGSG
-586 VPVIAG
+586 VPVISGGG
-592 AAASSNSIFS
+592 ANSSSIFS
-602 LLATANW
+602 LLGTANW

-630 KATSDAIFPSGSIAW
+630 QAEADAIFPSVSGAW
-645 LVSNEDWFDSSVFD
+645 LVSSEDWFDSSVFD
-659 TLKIRAS
+659 TLKMRAS
-666 YGELGNQE
+666 WGELGNQQ
-674 IGISNA
+674 IGGSNL
-680 DINISTINEF
+680 DVNISGLSEG
-690 TGAYAFGGSG
+690 TGFYAFSGSG
-700 SATAGAVIAS
+700 GATPGAVIGS

-715 LTWETMTSKNFA
+715 LTWETMTSTNFA
-727 IDAGFFDN
+727 LDMGFLDN
-735 KMTMTLDVFENVTD
+735 KLTATIDVFSNETT

-764 DASAPFT
+764 DAAAPYT
-771 NLGSMKSS
+771 NLGAMKST
-779 GFDLSLNYTDVTSS
+779 GFDLSLNYSDTTSS
-793 GLTYSISAN
+793 GLTYSINAN
-802 ATKAVNEVTELISE
+802 ATKATNEVTELISDF
-816 AYSGSSQRIGTM
+816 YSGGSQRIGSM

-833 GEPISYFYGRK
+833 GEPISYFYGRN
-844 VLGIFQNDAEVA
+844 VLGIFQTAAEVA
-856 AHATQDG
+856 GHATQDG
-863 AGPGR
+863 AGVGR

-875 GDGVINDSD
+875 GDGVINDND

-898 VNMNFAYKSWD
+898 INLNMGYKNWD

-915 GSLGNDI
+915 GSMGNDI

-937 GNRSTRVLD
+937 GGRSTRVLD

-955 ELPALSETTL
+955 ALPALSETIL
-965 NSEFSTANSFF
+965 NNEFTSANSFF
-976 VRDGSYVRLR
+976 VRDGSYLRLR
-986 SLQIGYTLPDTIAS
+986 TLQIGYTLPDTIAS

-1042 QYPSNS
+1042 QYPTNS
-1048 ISSLGINIKF
+1048 ASSLGINIKF

>member
-1 MSIFNRFFFHFNNIL
+1 
-16 TYLSAHKLNL
+16 
-26 INMKKAFLVVLML
+26 MKKAFLVVLML

-269 EVTRYPDMLNVQ
+269 EVTRYPDMLDVQ

-520 LTEQS
+520 LSEQS

-586 VPVIAG
+586 VPVISGAG
-592 AAASSNSIFS
+592 ASSNSIFS

-630 KATSDAIFPSGSIAW
+630 KATSDAIFPSGSLAW

-680 DINISTINEF
+680 DINISNINEF

-700 SATAGAVIAS
+700 GATAGAVIAA

-764 DASAPFT
+764 DASAPYT

-1042 QYPSNS
+1042 QYPTNS

>member
-1 MSIFNRFFFHFNNIL
+1 
-16 TYLSAHKLNL
+16 
-26 INMKKAFLVVLML
+26 MKKAFLVVLML

-81 GNYQINASAGDQL
+81 GNYQINASTGDQL

-137 RRSLSGAIGTVDTD
+137 RRSLSGAIGTVDTE

-341 AIFDPAAVTNV
+341 AIFDPAEVTNV
-352 SVSASGGGA
+352 SVSASGGGS

-459 LARGKDDYN
+459 LTRGKDDYN
-468 KNLRVIGDISV
+468 KNLRVIGDISL

-560 YKGFGALRTNYL
+560 FKGHQALRTNYL
-572 FEDPSFYLLSNGSG
+572 FESPSFYLLSNGSG
-586 VPVIAG
+586 VPVISYANQS
-592 AAASSNSIFS
+592 AKLYFS
-602 LLATANW
+602 LFSTANW

-630 KATSDAIFPSGSIAW
+630 QATADAIFPSGSVAW

-680 DINISTINEF
+680 DINISNINEF

-700 SATAGAVIAS
+700 GATAGAVIAS

-764 DASAPFT
+764 DASAPYT

-779 GFDLSLNYTDVTSS
+779 GFDLSINYTDVTSN

-802 ATKAVNEVTELISE
+802 ATRAKNEVTELISE
-816 AYSGSSQRIGTM
+816 FYSGGSTRIGSI

-844 VLGIFQNDAEVA
+844 VIGIFQNDAEVA

-875 GDGVINDSD
+875 NDGIINDSD

-915 GSLGNDI
+915 GSIGIDL

-965 NSEFSTANSFF
+965 NSEFSTSNSFF
-976 VRDGSYVRLR
+976 VRNGDYVRLR

>member
-1 MSIFNRFFFHFNNIL
+1 
-16 TYLSAHKLNL
+16 
-26 INMKKAFLVVLML
+26 MKKAFLVVLML

-45 AQNNISGSVS
+45 AQDTISGSVS
-55 DESGNPVP
+55 DADNNPIP
-63 GATVVVEGT
+63 GATIVVEGT

-81 GNYQINASAGDQL
+81 GNYQINASTGDQL
-94 TFSSLGFASQ
+94 TFSSLGFGSQ
-104 TITVGNQSQINV
+104 TITVGNQNQINV

-164 LQGRVAGVQVTSG
+164 LQGRVAGVSVVSG
-177 GGPGAAPVI
+177 GGPGSAPVI
-186 RIRGYS
+186 RIRGYA
-192 TTNDNSPLYVIDGI
+192 TTNSNSPLYVIDGI
-206 QTTDPNVMRDI
+206 QTTDTNVMRDI

-246 VTTKKGSY
+246 VTTKKGNY
-254 NSKNTLEIDATYGIS
+254 NSKNTLEVNATYGMS
-269 EVTRYPDMLNVQ
+269 QVTRYPDMLNVQ

-288 QSILNDGNTPSH
+288 QSILNDGNTPTH

-310 VPIFLNVPIPS
+310 VPVFLNVPIPS

-331 VAPGGTDWFD
+331 VQPGGTKWFEE
-341 AIFDPAAVTNV
+341 IFDPAATTEV
-352 SVSASGGGA
+352 SVAASGGSE
-361 EGRYHLSANYLNQE
+361 EGKYLMSVRYLNQE
-375 GVIIHTGYERASTR
+375 GVIIHTGFESVSTR
-389 LNSEFKIGDKL
+389 LNSEFKIGDKI
-400 TISENLNVT
+400 TISENLNIT
-409 YDKELTTSG
+409 YDKEQGASG

-459 LARGKDDYN
+459 LARGADDYN
-468 KNLRVIGDISV
+468 KNLRVIGDVSF
-479 KWQITPELLFKSSAG
+479 KYQITPELLFKTSAG

-520 LTEQS
+520 LNEQS
-525 FRQDSWVVTNFLNYK
+525 FRQDEWVVTNFLNYK

-545 HTLDLL
+545 HTLDVLI
-551 VGTESTKNN
+551 GTEATKNN
-560 YKGFGALRTNYL
+560 YKGFGALRTGYL
-572 FEDPSFYLLSNGSG
+572 FEDPGFYLLTNGSG
-586 VPVIAG
+586 VPVISGGG
-592 AAASSNSIFS
+592 ANSSSIFS
-602 LLATANW
+602 LLGTANW

-630 KATSDAIFPSGSIAW
+630 QAEADAIFPSVSGAW
-645 LVSNEDWFDSSVFD
+645 LVSSEDWFDSSVFD
-659 TLKIRAS
+659 TLKMRAS
-666 YGELGNQE
+666 WGELGNQQ
-674 IGISNA
+674 IGGSNL
-680 DINISTINEF
+680 DVNISGLSEG
-690 TGAYAFGGSG
+690 TGFYAFSGSG
-700 SATAGAVIAS
+700 GATPGAVIGS

-715 LTWETMTSKNFA
+715 LTWETMTSTNFA
-727 IDAGFFDN
+727 LDMGFLDN
-735 KMTMTLDVFENVTD
+735 KLTATIDVFSNETT

-764 DASAPFT
+764 DAAAPYT
-771 NLGSMKSS
+771 NLGAMKST
-779 GFDLSLNYTDVTSS
+779 GFDLSLNYSDTTSS
-793 GLTYSISAN
+793 GLTFSINAN
-802 ATKAVNEVTELISE
+802 ATKATNEVTELISDF
-816 AYSGSSQRIGTM
+816 YSGGSQRIGSM

-833 GEPISYFYGRK
+833 GEPISYFYGRN
-844 VLGIFQNDAEVA
+844 VLGIFQTAAEVA
-856 AHATQDG
+856 GHATQDG
-863 AGPGR
+863 AGVGR

-875 GDGVINDSD
+875 GDGVINDND

-898 VNMNFAYKSWD
+898 INLNMGYKNWD

-915 GSLGNDI
+915 GSMGNDI

-937 GNRSTRVLD
+937 GGRSTRVLD

-955 ELPALSETTL
+955 ALPALSETIL
-965 NSEFSTANSFF
+965 NNEFTSANSFF
-976 VRDGSYVRLR
+976 VRDGSYLRLR
-986 SLQIGYTLPDTIAS
+986 TLQIGYTLPDTIAS

-1042 QYPSNS
+1042 QYPTNS
-1048 ISSLGINIKF
+1048 ASSLGINIKF

>member
-1 MSIFNRFFFHFNNIL
+1 
-16 TYLSAHKLNL
+16 
-26 INMKKAFLVVLML
+26 MKKAFLVVLML

-269 EVTRYPDMLNVQ
+269 EVTRYPDMLDVQ

-520 LTEQS
+520 LSEQS

-586 VPVIAG
+586 VPVISGAG
-592 AAASSNSIFS
+592 ASSNSIFS

-630 KATSDAIFPSGSIAW
+630 KATSDAIFPSGSLAW

-680 DINISTINEF
+680 DINISNINEF

-700 SATAGAVIAS
+700 GATAGAVIAA

-764 DASAPFT
+764 DASAPYT

>member
-1 MSIFNRFFFHFNNIL
+1 
-16 TYLSAHKLNL
+16 
-26 INMKKAFLVVLML
+26 MKKAFLVVLML

-45 AQNNISGSVS
+45 AQNSISGSVS
-55 DESGNPVP
+55 DESNNPIP

-94 TFSSLGFASQ
+94 TFSSLGFGSQ
-104 TITVGNQSQINV
+104 TITVGNQNQINV

-227 LKDGAAAIYG
+227 LKDGSAAIYG

-246 VTTKKGSY
+246 VTTKKGTY
-254 NSKNTLEIDATYGIS
+254 NQANTLEVDASYGIS
-269 EVTRYPDMLNVQ
+269 TVTRVPDMLNVQ

-300 PQYGSGPTPS
+300 PQYGTGATPS

-331 VAPGGTDWFD
+331 VAPNGTDWFD
-341 AIFDPAAVTNV
+341 EIFDPAEVTNV
-352 SVSASGGGA
+352 SVSASGGS
-361 EGRYHLSANYLNQE
+361 EQGRYHMSANYLKQE

-400 TISENLNVT
+400 TVAENLNIT
-409 YDKELTTSG
+409 YDKEGTTSG

-459 LARGKDDYN
+459 LYRGRNDYN

-479 KWQITPELLFKSSAG
+479 KWQITPELVFKTSAG

-520 LTEQS
+520 LSEQS

-545 HTLDLL
+545 HNLDLL
-551 VGTESTKNN
+551 VGTEQTKNN

-586 VPVIAG
+586 VPVISGAG
-592 AAASSNSIFS
+592 ANSNSISS

-609 SYGGKY
+609 SYNNIG
-615 FATATVRKDDTSRFA
+615 ATATIRKDDTSRFA
-630 KATSDAIFPSGSIAW
+630 KATSDAVFPSASMFW
-645 LVSNEDWFDSSVFD
+645 LMSSEDWFDSSVFD
-659 TLKIRAS
+659 TLKLRAS

-680 DINISTINEF
+680 DINISNINEF
-690 TGAYAFGGSG
+690 TGAYAYGGSG
-700 SATAGAVIAS
+700 GATAGAVIAS

-727 IDAGFFDN
+727 IDAGFMDN
-735 KMTMTLDVFENVTD
+735 KLTMTLDVFENVTD

-764 DASAPFT
+764 DASAPYT

-779 GFDLSLNYTDVTSS
+779 GFDFSLNYGDTTSN
-793 GLTYSISAN
+793 GVTYSIAAN
-802 ATKAVNEVTELISE
+802 ATRAKNEVTELISE

-833 GEPISYFYGRK
+833 GEPISYFYGRN
-844 VLGIFQNDAEVA
+844 VLGIFQTEAEVA
-856 AHATQDG
+856 SHASQDG
-863 AGPGR
+863 AGVGR

-875 GDGVINDSD
+875 NDGIINDSD

-898 VNMNFAYKSWD
+898 VNVNVAYKNWD

-915 GSLGNDI
+915 GQLGFDI

-946 SWSPTNTGA
+946 SWSPSNTGA
-955 ELPALSETTL
+955 ALPALSETTL
-965 NSEFSTANSFF
+965 NSEFSASNSFF
-976 VRDGSYVRLR
+976 VRDGSYARLR
-986 SLQIGYTLPDTIAS
+986 SLQIGYTLPDNIAS

-1042 QYPSNS
+1042 QYPSNA

>member
-1 MSIFNRFFFHFNNIL
+1 
-16 TYLSAHKLNL
+16 
-26 INMKKAFLVVLML
+26 MKKAFLVVLML

-45 AQNNISGSVS
+45 AQNSISGSVS
-55 DESGNPVP
+55 DENNNPIP
-63 GATVVVEGT
+63 GATIVVEGT

-94 TFSSLGFASQ
+94 TFSSLGFGSQ
-104 TITVGNQSQINV
+104 TITVGNQNQINV

-137 RRSLSGAIGTVDTD
+137 RRSLSGAIGTVDTE

-192 TTNDNSPLYVIDGI
+192 TTNNNSPLYVIDGI

-227 LKDGAAAIYG
+227 LKDGSAAIYG

-246 VTTKKGSY
+246 VTTKKGNY
-254 NSKNTLEIDATYGIS
+254 NQANTLEVDATYGIS
-269 EVTRYPDMLNVQ
+269 NVTRYPDMLNVQ

-300 PQYGSGPTPS
+300 PQYGTGATPS
-310 VPIFLNVPIPS
+310 VPVFLNVPIPS

-341 AIFDPAAVTNV
+341 ELFDPAAVTNV
-352 SVSASGGGA
+352 SVSASGGS
-361 EGRYHLSANYLNQE
+361 EQGRYLMSASYLNQE
-375 GVIIHTGYERASTR
+375 GVIVHTGYERASTR

-400 TISENLNVT
+400 TVSENLNIT
-409 YDKELTTSG
+409 YDKEIG
-418 NPIQNAAFSSPLVP
+418 GGGQIQNAAFSSPLIP
-432 VRDTNGNFAGTY
+432 VKDTNGNFAGTY
-444 SNSARVGIANNPVAD
+444 SNAARVGIANNPIAEQFR
-459 LARGKDDYN
+459 ARNNYN
-468 KNLRVIGDISV
+468 KNLRVIGDVSV
-479 KWQITPELLFKSSAG
+479 KWQITPELAFKSSAG

-503 YFTALNPE
+503 YFTSLNPE

-520 LTEQS
+520 LSEQS

-540 NSFGD
+540 NTFGD

-551 VGTESTKNN
+551 VGTEQTKNN

-586 VPVIAG
+586 VPVISGAG
-592 AAASSNSIFS
+592 ANSNSISS

-630 KATSDAIFPSGSIAW
+630 KATADAVFPSGSLAW
-645 LVSNEDWFDSSVFD
+645 LVSSEDWYDSSVFD

-680 DINISTINEF
+680 DINISGISEA
-690 TGAYAFGGSG
+690 TGAYVYGGSG
-700 SATAGAVIAS
+700 GATAGAVIQS

-727 IDAGFFDN
+727 IDAGFLDN
-735 KMTMTLDVFENVTD
+735 KLTVVLDIFENVTE

-764 DASAPFT
+764 DASAPYT

-779 GFDLSLNYTDVTSS
+779 GFDMSLNYGNTTSS
-793 GLTYSISAN
+793 GLTYSIAAN
-802 ATKAVNEVTELISE
+802 LTKATSEVTELISDF
-816 AYSGSSQRIGTM
+816 YSGYSNRVGTM
-828 TRTSV
+828 TRTSP
-833 GEPISYFYGRK
+833 GEPVSYFYGRN
-844 VLGIFQNDAEVA
+844 VLGIFQTAAEVA
-856 AHATQDG
+856 AHASQDG
-863 AGPGR
+863 AGVGR

-875 GDGVINDSD
+875 NDGVINDAD
-884 RTKIGDPHPDLIFG
+884 RTKIGDPHPDLLFG
-898 VNMNFAYKSWD
+898 VNMNFQYKNWD

-937 GNRSTRVLD
+937 GNRSTAVLD

-955 ELPALSETTL
+955 ALPALSESIL
-965 NSEFSTANSFF
+965 NNEFTSANSFF

-986 SLQIGYTLPDTIAS
+986 TLQIGYTLPDNIAS

-1008 VYYNGTNLLTLTDFT
+1008 VYYNGSNLLTLTDFD
-1023 GLDPEVPRGGALD
+1023 GFDPEVPTGDALS
-1036 IGVYSA
+1036 IGIYNQ
-1042 QYPSNS
+1042 QYPTNS

>member
-1 MSIFNRFFFHFNNIL
+1 
-16 TYLSAHKLNL
+16 
-26 INMKKAFLVVLML
+26 MKKAFLVVLML

-45 AQNNISGSVS
+45 AQNSISGSVS
-55 DESGNPVP
+55 DADNNPIP
-63 GATVVVEGT
+63 GATIVVEGT

-81 GNYQINASAGDQL
+81 GNYQINASTGDQL
-94 TFSSLGFASQ
+94 TFSSLGFGSQ
-104 TITVGNQSQINV
+104 TITVGNQNQINV

-164 LQGRVAGVQVTSG
+164 LQGRVAGVSVVSG
-177 GGPGAAPVI
+177 GGPGSAPVI
-186 RIRGYS
+186 RIRGYA
-192 TTNDNSPLYVIDGI
+192 TTNSNSPLYVIDGI
-206 QTTDPNVMRDI
+206 QTTDTNVMRDI

-246 VTTKKGSY
+246 VTTKKGNY
-254 NSKNTLEIDATYGIS
+254 NSKNTLEVNATYGMS
-269 EVTRYPDMLNVQ
+269 QVTRYPDMLNVQ

-288 QSILNDGNTPSH
+288 QSILNDGNTPTH

-310 VPIFLNVPIPS
+310 VPVFLNVPIPS

-331 VAPGGTDWFD
+331 VQPGGTKWFEE
-341 AIFDPAAVTNV
+341 IFDPAATTEV
-352 SVSASGGGA
+352 SVAASGGSEQGKYLMSV
-361 EGRYHLSANYLNQE
+361 RYLNQE
-375 GVIIHTGYERASTR
+375 GVIIHTGFESVSTR
-389 LNSEFKIGDKL
+389 LNSEFKIGDKI
-400 TISENLNVT
+400 TISENLNIT
-409 YDKELTTSG
+409 YDKEQGTSG

-459 LARGKDDYN
+459 LARGADDYN
-468 KNLRVIGDISV
+468 KNLRVIGDVSF
-479 KWQITPELLFKSSAG
+479 KYQITPELLFKTSAG

-520 LTEQS
+520 LNEQS
-525 FRQDSWVVTNFLNYK
+525 FRQDEWVVTNFLNYK

-545 HTLDLL
+545 HTLDVLI
-551 VGTESTKNN
+551 GTEATKNN
-560 YKGFGALRTNYL
+560 YKGFGALRTGYL
-572 FEDPSFYLLSNGSG
+572 FEDPGFYLLTNGSG
-586 VPVIAG
+586 VPVISGGG
-592 AAASSNSIFS
+592 ANSSSIFS
-602 LLATANW
+602 LLGTANW

-630 KATSDAIFPSGSIAW
+630 QAEADAIFPSVSGAW
-645 LVSNEDWFDSSVFD
+645 LVSSEDWFDSSVFD
-659 TLKIRAS
+659 TLKMRAS
-666 YGELGNQE
+666 WGELGNQQ
-674 IGISNA
+674 IGGSNL
-680 DINISTINEF
+680 DVNISGLSEG
-690 TGAYAFGGSG
+690 TGFYAFSGSG
-700 SATAGAVIAS
+700 GATPGAVIGS

-715 LTWETMTSKNFA
+715 LTWETMTSTNFA
-727 IDAGFFDN
+727 LDMGFLDN
-735 KMTMTLDVFENVTD
+735 KLTATIDVFSNETT

-764 DASAPFT
+764 DAAAPYT
-771 NLGSMKSS
+771 NLGAMKST
-779 GFDLSLNYTDVTSS
+779 GFDLSLNYSDTTSS
-793 GLTYSISAN
+793 GLTFSINAN
-802 ATKAVNEVTELISE
+802 ATKATNEVTELISDF
-816 AYSGSSQRIGTM
+816 YSGGSQRIGSM

-833 GEPISYFYGRK
+833 GEPISYFYGRN
-844 VLGIFQNDAEVA
+844 VLGIFQTAAEVA
-856 AHATQDG
+856 GHATQDG
-863 AGPGR
+863 AGVGR

-875 GDGVINDSD
+875 GDGVINDND

-898 VNMNFAYKSWD
+898 INLNMGYKNWD

-915 GSLGNDI
+915 GSMGNDI

-937 GNRSTRVLD
+937 GGRSTRVLD

-955 ELPALSETTL
+955 ALPALSETIL
-965 NSEFSTANSFF
+965 NNEFTSANSFF
-976 VRDGSYVRLR
+976 VRDGSYLRLR
-986 SLQIGYTLPDTIAS
+986 TLQIGYTLPDTIAS

-1042 QYPSNS
+1042 QYPTNS
-1048 ISSLGINIKF
+1048 ASSLGINIKF

>member
-1 MSIFNRFFFHFNNIL
+1 
-16 TYLSAHKLNL
+16 
-26 INMKKAFLVVLML
+26 MKKAFLVVLML

-45 AQNNISGSVS
+45 AQDTISGSVS
-55 DESGNPVP
+55 DADNNPIP
-63 GATVVVEGT
+63 GATIVVEGT

-81 GNYQINASAGDQL
+81 GNYQINASTGDQL
-94 TFSSLGFASQ
+94 TFSSLGFGSQ
-104 TITVGNQSQINV
+104 TITVGNQNQINV

-164 LQGRVAGVQVTSG
+164 LQGRVAGVSVVSG
-177 GGPGAAPVI
+177 GGPGSAPVI
-186 RIRGYS
+186 RIRGYA

-206 QTTDPNVMRDI
+206 QTTDTNVMRDI

-246 VTTKKGSY
+246 VTTKKGNY
-254 NSKNTLEIDATYGIS
+254 NTKNTFSVNATYGIG

-288 QSILNDGNTPSH
+288 QSILNDGNTPTH

-310 VPIFLNVPIPS
+310 VPVFLNVPIPS
-321 GAEYE
+321 GPEYE

-331 VAPGGTDWFD
+331 VQPGGTKWFD
-341 AIFDPAAVTNV
+341 EVFDPAATTEV
-352 SVSASGGGA
+352 SLSASGGSEQGKYLMSV
-361 EGRYHLSANYLNQE
+361 RYLNQE
-375 GVIIHTGYERASTR
+375 GVIIHTGFESVSTR
-389 LNSEFKIGDKL
+389 LNSEFKIGDKI
-400 TISENLNVT
+400 TISENLNIT
-409 YDKELTTSG
+409 YDKEQTTSG
-418 NPIQNAAFSSPLVP
+418 NPMQNAAFSSPLVP

-444 SNSARVGIANNPVAD
+444 SNAARVGIANNPVAD
-459 LARGKDDYN
+459 LARGADDYN
-468 KNLRVIGDISV
+468 KNLRVIGDVSF
-479 KWQITPELLFKSSAG
+479 KYQITPELLFKTSAG

-525 FRQDSWVVTNFLNYK
+525 FRQDEWVVTNFLNYK

-545 HTLDLL
+545 HTLDVLI
-551 VGTESTKNN
+551 GTEATKQNF
-560 YKGFGALRTNYL
+560 KGFGALRTGYL

-586 VPVIAG
+586 VPVIQYG
-592 AAASSNSIFS
+592 NSNSSSIFS
-602 LLATANW
+602 LLGTANW

-615 FATATVRKDDTSRFA
+615 FATATIRKDDTSRFA
-630 KATSDAIFPSGSIAW
+630 QAEADAIFPSVSGAW
-645 LVSNEDWFDSSVFD
+645 LVSSEDWFDSSVFD
-659 TLKIRAS
+659 TLKMRAS
-666 YGELGNQE
+666 WGELGNQQ
-674 IGISNA
+674 IGGSNL
-680 DINISTINEF
+680 DVNISGLSEG
-690 TGAYAFGGSG
+690 TGFYAFSGSG
-700 SATAGAVIAS
+700 GATPGAVIAS

-715 LTWETMTSKNFA
+715 LTWETMTSTNFA
-727 IDAGFFDN
+727 LDMGFLDN
-735 KMTMTLDVFENVTD
+735 KLTATIDVFSNETT

-764 DASAPFT
+764 DAAAPYT
-771 NLGSMKSS
+771 NLGSMKST
-779 GFDLSLNYTDVTSS
+779 GFDLSLNYSDTTSS
-793 GLTYSISAN
+793 GLTFSINAN
-802 ATKAVNEVTELISE
+802 ATKATNEVTELISDF
-816 AYSGSSQRIGTM
+816 YSGSSQRIGTM

-833 GEPISYFYGRK
+833 GEPVSYFYGRN
-844 VLGIFQNDAEVA
+844 VLGIFQTAAEVA
-856 AHATQDG
+856 GHATQDG
-863 AGPGR
+863 AGVGR

-875 GDGVINDSD
+875 GDGVINDND
-884 RTKIGDPHPDLIFG
+884 RTKIGDPHPDLLFG
-898 VNMNFAYKSWD
+898 MNLNMAYKNWD

-915 GSLGNDI
+915 GSMGGDI

-937 GNRSTRVLD
+937 GGRSTRVLD

-955 ELPALSETTL
+955 ALPALSETIL
-965 NSEFSTANSFF
+965 NNEFTSANSFF
-976 VRDGSYVRLR
+976 VRDGSYLRLR
-986 SLQIGYTLPDTIAS
+986 TLQIGYTLPDTIAS

-1036 IGVYSA
+1036 IGVYNA
-1042 QYPSNS
+1042 QYPTSS
-1048 ISSLGINIKF
+1048 VSSLGININF

>member
-1 MSIFNRFFFHFNNIL
+1 
-16 TYLSAHKLNL
+16 
-26 INMKKAFLVVLML
+26 MKKAFLVVLML

-459 LARGKDDYN
+459 LARGADDYN

-520 LTEQS
+520 LSEQS

-586 VPVIAG
+586 VPVISG
-592 AAASSNSIFS
+592 ASASSNSIFS

-630 KATSDAIFPSGSIAW
+630 KATSDAIFPSGSLAW

-764 DASAPFT
+764 DASAPYT

-816 AYSGSSQRIGTM
+816 AYSGYSDRIGTM

>member
-1 MSIFNRFFFHFNNIL
+1 
-16 TYLSAHKLNL
+16 
-26 INMKKAFLVVLML
+26 MKKAFLVVLML

-45 AQNNISGSVS
+45 AQNSISGSVS
-55 DESGNPVP
+55 DESNNPIP

-94 TFSSLGFASQ
+94 TFSSLGFGSQ
-104 TITVGNQSQINV
+104 TITVGNQNQINV

-227 LKDGAAAIYG
+227 LKDGSAAIYG

-246 VTTKKGSY
+246 VTTKKGTY
-254 NSKNTLEIDATYGIS
+254 NQANTLEVDASYGIS
-269 EVTRYPDMLNVQ
+269 TVTRVPDMLNVQ

-300 PQYGSGPTPS
+300 PQYGTGATPS

-331 VAPGGTDWFD
+331 VAPNGTDWFD
-341 AIFDPAAVTNV
+341 EIFDPAEVTNV
-352 SVSASGGGA
+352 SVSASGGS
-361 EGRYHLSANYLNQE
+361 EQGRYHMSANYLKQE

-400 TISENLNVT
+400 TVAENLNIT
-409 YDKELTTSG
+409 YDKEGTTSG

-459 LARGKDDYN
+459 LYRGRNDYN

-479 KWQITPELLFKSSAG
+479 KWQITPELVFKTSAG

-520 LTEQS
+520 LSEQS

-545 HTLDLL
+545 HNLDLL
-551 VGTESTKNN
+551 VGTEQTKNN

-586 VPVIAG
+586 VPVISG
-592 AAASSNSIFS
+592 ASANSNSISS

-609 SYGGKY
+609 SYRNIG
-615 FATATVRKDDTSRFA
+615 ATATIRKDDTSRFA
-630 KATSDAIFPSGSIAW
+630 KATSDAVFPSASMFW
-645 LVSNEDWFDSSVFD
+645 LMSSEDWFDSSVFD

-680 DINISTINEF
+680 DINISNINEF
-690 TGAYAFGGSG
+690 TGAYAYGGSG
-700 SATAGAVIAS
+700 GATAGAVIAS

-727 IDAGFFDN
+727 IDAGFMDN
-735 KMTMTLDVFENVTD
+735 KLTMTLDVFENVTD

-764 DASAPFT
+764 DASAPYT

-779 GFDLSLNYTDVTSS
+779 GFDLSLNYGDTTSN
-793 GLTYSISAN
+793 GVTYSIAAN
-802 ATKAVNEVTELISE
+802 ATRAKNEVTELISE
-816 AYSGSSQRIGTM
+816 SYSGYSDRIGTM
-828 TRTSV
+828 TRSSV
-833 GEPISYFYGRK
+833 GEPISYFYGRN
-844 VLGIFQNDAEVA
+844 VLGIFQTEAEVA
-856 AHATQDG
+856 SHATQDG
-863 AGPGR
+863 AGVGR

-875 GDGVINDSD
+875 NDGIINDSD

-898 VNMNFAYKSWD
+898 VNVNVAYKNWD

-946 SWSPTNTGA
+946 SWSPSNTGA

-986 SLQIGYTLPDTIAS
+986 SLQIGYTLPDNIAS

-1036 IGVYSA
+1036 IGVYNA
-1042 QYPSNS
+1042 QYPSNA

>member
-1 MSIFNRFFFHFNNIL
+1 
-16 TYLSAHKLNL
+16 
-26 INMKKAFLVVLML
+26 MKKAFLVVLML

-45 AQNNISGSVS
+45 AQNSISGSVS
-55 DESGNPVP
+55 DADNNPIP
-63 GATVVVEGT
+63 GATIVVEGT

-81 GNYQINASAGDQL
+81 GNYQINASTGDQL
-94 TFSSLGFASQ
+94 TFSSLGFGSQ
-104 TITVGNQSQINV
+104 TITVGNQNQINV

-164 LQGRVAGVQVTSG
+164 LQGRVAGVSVVSG
-177 GGPGAAPVI
+177 GGPGSAPVI
-186 RIRGYS
+186 RIRGYA
-192 TTNDNSPLYVIDGI
+192 TTNSNSPLYVIDGI
-206 QTTDPNVMRDI
+206 QTTDTNVMRDI

-246 VTTKKGSY
+246 VTTKKGNY
-254 NSKNTLEIDATYGIS
+254 NSKNTLEVNATYGMS
-269 EVTRYPDMLNVQ
+269 QVTRYPDMLNVQ

-288 QSILNDGNTPSH
+288 QSILNDGNTPTH

-310 VPIFLNVPIPS
+310 VPVFLNVPIPS

-331 VAPGGTDWFD
+331 VQPGGTKWFEE
-341 AIFDPAAVTNV
+341 IFDPAATTEV
-352 SVSASGGGA
+352 SVAASGGSEQGKYLMSV
-361 EGRYHLSANYLNQE
+361 RYLNQE
-375 GVIIHTGYERASTR
+375 GVIIHTGFESVSTR
-389 LNSEFKIGDKL
+389 LNSEFKIGDKI
-400 TISENLNVT
+400 TISENLNIT
-409 YDKELTTSG
+409 YDKEQGASG

-459 LARGKDDYN
+459 LARGADNYS
-468 KNLRVIGDISV
+468 KNLRVIGDVSF
-479 KWQITPELLFKSSAG
+479 KYQITPELLFKTSAG

-520 LTEQS
+520 LNEQS
-525 FRQDSWVVTNFLNYK
+525 FRQDEWVVTNFLNYK

-545 HTLDLL
+545 HTLDVLI
-551 VGTESTKNN
+551 GTEATKNN
-560 YKGFGALRTNYL
+560 YKGFGALRTGYL
-572 FEDPSFYLLSNGSG
+572 FEDPGFYLLTNGSG
-586 VPVIAG
+586 VPVISGGG
-592 AAASSNSIFS
+592 ANSSSIFS
-602 LLATANW
+602 LLGTANW

-630 KATSDAIFPSGSIAW
+630 QAEADAIFPSVSGAW
-645 LVSNEDWFDSSVFD
+645 LLSSEDWFDSSVFD
-659 TLKIRAS
+659 TLKMRAS
-666 YGELGNQE
+666 WGELGNQQ
-674 IGISNA
+674 IGGSNLDVNISNL
-680 DINISTINEF
+680 SEF
-690 TGAYAFGGSG
+690 SGFYAFSGSG
-700 SATAGAVIAS
+700 QATAGAVIRS

-715 LTWETMTSKNFA
+715 LTWETMTSTNFA
-727 IDAGFFDN
+727 LDMGFLDN
-735 KMTMTLDVFENVTD
+735 KLTATIDVFSNETT

-764 DASAPFT
+764 DAAAPYT
-771 NLGSMKSS
+771 NLGSMKST
-779 GFDLSLNYTDVTSS
+779 GFDLSLNYSDTTSS
-793 GLTYSISAN
+793 GLTFSINAN
-802 ATKAVNEVTELISE
+802 ATKATNEVTELISDF
-816 AYSGSSQRIGTM
+816 YSGGSQRIGSM

-833 GEPISYFYGRK
+833 GEPISYFYGRN
-844 VLGIFQNDAEVA
+844 VLGIFQTAAEVA

-863 AGPGR
+863 AGVGR

-875 GDGVINDSD
+875 GDGVINDND
-884 RTKIGDPHPDLIFG
+884 RTKIGDPHPDLLFG
-898 VNMNFAYKSWD
+898 INLNMAYKNWD

-915 GSLGNDI
+915 GSMGNDI

-937 GNRSTRVLD
+937 GGRSTRVLD

-955 ELPALSETTL
+955 ELPALSETIL
-965 NSEFSTANSFF
+965 NNEFTSANSFF
-976 VRDGSYVRLR
+976 VRDGSYLRLR
-986 SLQIGYTLPDTIAS
+986 TLQIGYTLPDTIAS

-1042 QYPSNS
+1042 QYPTNS
-1048 ISSLGINIKF
+1048 ASSLGINIKF

>member
-1 MSIFNRFFFHFNNIL
+1 
-16 TYLSAHKLNL
+16 
-26 INMKKAFLVVLML
+26 MKKAFLVVLML

-459 LARGKDDYN
+459 LARGADDYN

-520 LTEQS
+520 LSEQS

-586 VPVIAG
+586 VPVISGAG
-592 AAASSNSIFS
+592 ASSNSIFS

-630 KATSDAIFPSGSIAW
+630 KATSDAIFPSGSLAW

-680 DINISTINEF
+680 DINISNINEF

-700 SATAGAVIAS
+700 GATAGAVIAA

-764 DASAPFT
+764 DASAPYT

-946 SWSPTNTGA
+946 SWSPTNTDA

>member
-1 MSIFNRFFFHFNNIL
+1 
-16 TYLSAHKLNL
+16 
-26 INMKKAFLVVLML
+26 MKKAFLVVLML

-45 AQNNISGSVS
+45 AQNSISGSVS
-55 DESGNPVP
+55 DESNNPIP

-94 TFSSLGFASQ
+94 TFSSLGFGSQ
-104 TITVGNQSQINV
+104 TITVGNQNQINV

-227 LKDGAAAIYG
+227 LKDGSAAIYG

-246 VTTKKGSY
+246 VTTKKGTY
-254 NSKNTLEIDATYGIS
+254 NQANTLEVDASYGIS
-269 EVTRYPDMLNVQ
+269 TVTRVPDMLNVQ

-300 PQYGSGPTPS
+300 PQYGTGATPS

-321 GAEYE
+321 GAEYD

-331 VAPGGTDWFD
+331 VAPNGTDWFD
-341 AIFDPAAVTNV
+341 EIFDPAEVTNV
-352 SVSASGGGA
+352 SVSASGGS
-361 EGRYHLSANYLNQE
+361 EQGRYHMSANYLKQE

-400 TISENLNVT
+400 TVAENLNIT
-409 YDKELTTSG
+409 YDKEGTTSG

-459 LARGKDDYN
+459 LYRGRNDYN

-479 KWQITPELLFKSSAG
+479 KWQITPELVFKTSAG

-520 LTEQS
+520 LSEQS

-545 HTLDLL
+545 HNLDLL
-551 VGTESTKNN
+551 VGTEQTKNN

-586 VPVIAG
+586 VPVISGAG
-592 AAASSNSIFS
+592 ASSNSISS

-609 SYGGKY
+609 SYNNIG
-615 FATATVRKDDTSRFA
+615 ATATIRKDDTSRFA
-630 KATSDAIFPSGSIAW
+630 KATSDAVFPSASMFW
-645 LVSNEDWFDSSVFD
+645 LLSSEDWFDSSVFD
-659 TLKIRAS
+659 TLKLRAS

-680 DINISTINEF
+680 DINISNINEF
-690 TGAYAFGGSG
+690 TGAYAYGGSG
-700 SATAGAVIAS
+700 GATAGAVIAS

-727 IDAGFFDN
+727 IDAGFMDN
-735 KMTMTLDVFENVTD
+735 KLTMTLDVFENVTD

-764 DASAPFT
+764 DASAPYT

-779 GFDLSLNYTDVTSS
+779 GFDFSLNYGDTTSN
-793 GLTYSISAN
+793 GVTYSIAAN
-802 ATKAVNEVTELISE
+802 ATRAKNEITELISDF
-816 AYSGSSQRIGTM
+816 YSGYSDRIGTM

-833 GEPISYFYGRK
+833 GEPISYFYGRN
-844 VLGIFQNDAEVA
+844 VLGIFQTEAEVA
-856 AHATQDG
+856 SHATQDG
-863 AGPGR
+863 AGVGR

-875 GDGVINDSD
+875 NDGVINDND

-898 VNMNFAYKSWD
+898 VNVNLAYKNWD

-915 GSLGNDI
+915 GQLGFDI

-946 SWSPTNTGA
+946 SWSPSNTGA
-955 ELPALSETTL
+955 ALPALSETIL
-965 NSEFSTANSFF
+965 NNEFTSANSFF
-976 VRDGSYVRLR
+976 VRDGSYARLR
-986 SLQIGYTLPDTIAS
+986 SLQIGYTLPDNIAS

-1042 QYPSNS
+1042 QYPSNA